1 MMAIQKDIVINRK
14 EYQNIKKKDHNQ
26 MNVYIQS
33 IYKSAYMDGFKA
45 GTESVPG
52 IDIAE
57 IQKVLL
63 SIKGLGAKRV
73 ASILEALEKEFE
85 NEI

>member
-1 MMAIQKDIVINRK
+1 MAIQKDIVINRK
-14 EYQNIKKKDHNQ
+14 QYQNIKKMDHKQ
-26 MNVYIQS
+26 MNLYLQE
-33 IYKSAYMDGFKA
+33 IYKSGYTDGVK
-45 GTESVPG
+45 SVPG
-52 IDIAE
+52 IDIVE

>member
-1 MMAIQKDIVINRK
+1 MAIQKDIVINRK

-52 IDIAE
+52 IDIADIE
-57 IQKVLL
+57 KVLL
-63 SIKGLGAKRV
+63 GIKGLGAKRV
-73 ASILEALEKEFE
+73 AAIVAALEKEMKSE
-85 NEI
+85 KN